1 VYCAAAGALLLGDW
15 GTFSLPARL
24 LPFLF
29 SFFFFLFLHSQ
40 FTGFLRG
47 VIMLA
52 AVKEGDAKELAGLMR
67 QDPGFK
73 VNMDQ
78 DRHSCTLLHYAC
90 DSDSRSAAITL
101 LLAHPDI
108 HVNVKT
114 KSGITPF
121 ALACNGPLL
130 CSEDAAGF
138 QG

>member
-1 VYCAAAGALLLGDW
+1 
-15 GTFSLPARL
+15 
-24 LPFLF
+24 
-29 SFFFFLFLHSQ
+29 
-40 FTGFLRG
+40 
-47 VIMLA
+47 M
-52 AVKEGDAKELAGLMR
+52 KELAELIR

-78 DRHSCTLLHYAC
+78 DGHRGTLLHYAC